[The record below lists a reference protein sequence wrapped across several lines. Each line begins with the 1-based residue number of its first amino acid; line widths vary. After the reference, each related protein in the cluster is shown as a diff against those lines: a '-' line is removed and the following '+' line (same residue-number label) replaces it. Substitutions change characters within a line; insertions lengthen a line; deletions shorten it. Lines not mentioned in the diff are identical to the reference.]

1 VWQREREIER
11 ERVNVPKAARLILR
25 ARHSKAYIERLKMY
39 QAAISTGF
47 TTYKFFLA
55 IVVYC

>member
-25 ARHSKAYIERLKMY
+25 ARHSKLYYKA
-39 QAAISTGF
+39 ST
-47 TTYKFFLA
+47 
-55 IVVYC
+55 IRHI